1 MHPYL
6 DFPGPLA
13 FAHRGGAGVHPEN
26 TMSAFAHAVGLGY
39 RYLETDVHATKDGVL
54 LAFHDEDLLRTCGV
68 DVKIGDI
75 TFAESQQIK
84 VHDSEHI
91 PTLRELLETWPEI
104 RLNID
109 CKADSALEPLVHVLG
124 HAQVRQ
130 RTCIGSFSDR
140 RLRHLRTLFGEDLCT
155 SMGPREVAQT
165 RLASYVPRTPFST
178 SAHAAQV
185 PPNQGPIP
193 LVDRRFVDFCHQRNI
208 HVHVWTID
216 DPSTMHD
223 LLDLGVDGIMTDQP
237 ETLRGVLQERGAW

>member
-6 DFPGPLA
+6 DVPQPIA

-84 VHDSEHI
+84 VHGSEHI
-91 PTLRELLETWPEI
+91 PTLSELLETWPEV

-109 CKADSALEPLVHVLG
+109 CKADTALEPLIQALG
-124 HAQVRQ
+124 HADVRK

-140 RLRHLRTLFGEDLCT
+140 RLRHLRSIFGAELCT

-165 RLASYVPRTPFST
+165 RLASYVPLTPFSS

-193 LVDRRFVDFCHQRNI
+193 LVDRRFIDFCHQRDI

-216 DPSTMHD
+216 DPSIMHE

-237 ETLRGVLQERGAW
+237 ETLRGVLQDRGAW

>member
-1 MHPYL
+1 
-6 DFPGPLA
+6 
-13 FAHRGGAGVHPEN
+13 
-26 TMSAFAHAVGLGY
+26 MSAFAHAVGLGY

-75 TFAESQQIK
+75 TLAESQQIK
-84 VHDSEHI
+84 VHGREHI
-91 PTLRELLETWPEI
+91 PTLTELLETWPEV

-109 CKADSALEPLVHVLG
+109 CKADTALLPLVSALEHDD
-124 HAQVRQ
+124 VRK

-140 RLRHLRTLFGEDLCT
+140 RLRHLRSTFGESLCT
-155 SMGPREVAQT
+155 SMGPREVAQA
-165 RLASYVPRTPFST
+165 RLASYVSRTPFSS

-185 PPNQGPIP
+185 PINQGPIP
-193 LVDRRFVDFCHQRNI
+193 LVDRRFVDFCHQRDI

-216 DPSTMHD
+216 DPIVIND

-237 ETLRGVLQERGAW
+237 ETLRSVLQERGCW